1 MYTPE
6 NPCYNERMKE
16 IVKTVMGFVAILLVG
31 LAGVTVSE
39 VLKLGNINAVVV
51 TVDNIAHAR

>member
-1 MYTPE
+1 
-6 NPCYNERMKE
+6 MKE

-31 LAGVTVSE
+31 LAGVTLSE
-39 VLKLGNINAVVV
+39 VLKLGNVNAAVT

>member
-1 MYTPE
+1 
-6 NPCYNERMKE
+6 MKE

-31 LAGVTVSE
+31 LAGVTLSE
-39 VLKLGNINAVVV
+39 VLKLGNINAAVV

>member
-1 MYTPE
+1 
-6 NPCYNERMKE
+6 MKE

-31 LAGVTVSE
+31 LAGVAVSE

-51 TVDNIAHAR
+51 TVDNIAHTR